1 MAGDFSAFL
10 LEYECEM
17 CVDVPGLVLYL
28 LHTISNPGHSYI
40 CIRMTRGPICMYLH
54 GLCCHSLMLAKYEH
68 SSLFTDSQQ
77 ITVAVQPCSRPSVFF
92 PTTPCESSVAGVSV
106 TGHLTVISSSDPPPC
121 MIHGEVVWSCDFQ
134 CVYTY
139 NYVYRCTCM
148 LRELNVYDECCVSN
162 LMSL

>member
-17 CVDVPGLVLYL
+17 CVDVPGLILYQILDIVTFASERCEDLFACTSMVSAATVSCWPSMSIPLCL
-28 LHTISNPGHSYI
+28 LIAS
-40 CIRMTRGPICMYLH
+40 R
-54 GLCCHSLMLAKYEH
+54 SLL
-68 SSLFTDSQQ
+68 
-77 ITVAVQPCSRPSVFF
+77 PCSPIADPVFF

-106 TGHLTVISSSDPPPC
+106 TGHLTVINSSDPPC

-139 NYVYRCTCM
+139 NYVYRCM
-148 LRELNVYDECCVSN
+148 LCELNVYDECCVSN